1 MFSYYFKLG
10 VRSLRRNPALTA
22 LMVLTLAIGVAASVS
37 TLTILHVMSGDPIP
51 EKSDR
56 LFVPLVDNGQIEGW
70 VPSDGRNDDQ
80 LGYIDAANFLKSGQ
94 GERRTAMYGVMRPVE
109 PPRTDIPAFNA
120 KMIEEFGEG
129 RHEGQSA

>member
-37 TLTILHVMSGDPIP
+37 TLTILHMMSGDPIP

-94 GERRTAMYGVMRPVE
+94 GERRTAM
-109 PPRTDIPAFNA
+109 
-120 KMIEEFGEG
+120 
-129 RHEGQSA
+129 

>member
-37 TLTILHVMSGDPIP
+37 TLTILHMMSGDPIP

-56 LFVPLVDNGQIEGW
+56 LFELAVGC
-70 VPSDGRNDDQ
+70 DGDERAKD
-80 LGYIDAANFLKSGQ
+80 FLA
-94 GERRTAMYGVMRPVE
+94 RHFHRGVH
-109 PPRTDIPAFNA
+109 I
-120 KMIEEFGEG
+120 
-129 RHEGQSA
+129 